1 MEKIVRE
8 RQAFIDGNIEE
19 AEECLKKA
27 DELSNQH
34 EEKLLDAR
42 NAARS
47 EYLNSIDEYKSKKA
61 QIVQNEQSVSNDELK
76 VAYEQLNNVSN
87 ETKEGLKARMN
98 DLANDIVERILGY
111 RSEVQGFDNEKV
123 NEVFQDVFDD
133 EEITVNDETTADDI
147 EDWDSLE
154 HINLIVAVENCFGIK
169 FNMGEVTTMKNVGAM
184 VDLILSRIS

>member
-1 MEKIVRE
+1 MEFNATFLVSIVSFLCFVYLMNKILYTPMEKIVRE

-76 VAYEQLNNVSN
+76 AAYEQLNNVSN
-87 ETKEGLKARMN
+87 ETKEGLKSRMN

-111 RSEVQGFDNEKV
+111 RSEIQGFDNEKV
-123 NEVFQDVFDD
+123 NE
-133 EEITVNDETTADDI
+133 
-147 EDWDSLE
+147 
-154 HINLIVAVENCFGIK
+154 
-169 FNMGEVTTMKNVGAM
+169 
-184 VDLILSRIS
+184 ILYH